1 MNTNHEKE
9 MLFLIYAAGF
19 EAGYGGRT
27 SLTEAFDRWYTTLL
41 KMEVK
46 SNG

>member
-1 MNTNHEKE
+1 MNTEHEKE

-27 SLTEAFDRWYTTLL
+27 SLAEAFDRWYTTLL
-41 KMEVK
+41 RAEVN
-46 SNG
+46 NG